1 MKNARRRALSGL
13 GALASWSA
21 LATVPS
27 ARAQQ
32 SAAMPASAA
41 ATAAPAAASGPSEPA
56 LPHFAVE
63 IRTGPTWDA
72 RKPPQEQALFRE
84 HSAHLRRLREE
95 GHVLL
100 GARYADKG
108 LLVVAAADSGAA
120 RALFDADPSMKAGTF
135 VYELHPLSVFYGGC
149 VQPARRRSG

>member
-1 MKNARRRALSGL
+1 MTNARRRTLSGL

-21 LATVPS
+21 LAAVPS
-27 ARAQQ
+27 ARAQP
-32 SAAMPASAA
+32 APATPAS
-41 ATAAPAAASGPSEPA
+41 TAASPAAASAPA
-56 LPHFAVE
+56 DPAPPTFAVE
-63 IRTGPTWDA
+63 IRTGPGWDA

-108 LLVVAAADSGAA
+108 LLVVTAADAAAA

-135 VYELHPLSVFYGGC
+135 VFELHPLSVFYGGC